1 MIAKTKTSCGCT
13 VSEPEKTTLKPGET
27 TNIKVTFYTAGKSGK
42 ESKDIHVYTNDPGN
56 PEPTLKILAN
66 VLVPPKEPAKTTD
79 AAKPVPAV
87 DNTNNGQKFIGDWV
101 ATDNKKMKLTIKLDG
116 TNYLIKGKKEN
127 YTSTFKD
134 GALNI
139 AGEATTANTA
149 PLKKVLYNKD
159 SDHITIDGTEYM
171 RK

>member
-1 MIAKTKTSCGCT
+1 
-13 VSEPEKTTLKPGET
+13 
-27 TNIKVTFYTAGKSGK
+27 
-42 ESKDIHVYTNDPGN
+42 
-56 PEPTLKILAN
+56 
-66 VLVPPKEPAKTTD
+66 
-79 AAKPVPAV
+79 
-87 DNTNNGQKFIGDWV
+87 
-101 ATDNKKMKLTIKLDG
+101 MKLTIKLDG